1 VVAAASPTSLLTPRV
16 SAAISL
22 SLAPDVSAEGTVAV
36 HVLPSVNFGLKALG
50 GIAEAEV
57 FLDIDAE
64 ATLDVTVDASANLGK
79 TVGGSGAHSTAKAPP
94 AKSSSKGKGVATSKP
109 KSSAQ
114 PKAKATMTKAVGA
127 KKTAAPKSTKKTAAP
142 KSTPKKTTVVPKST
156 SKPKPVP
163 KPAPSE
169 GGKGKRGA
177 SAQISAC
184 VDISAGVS
192 GNIGATGD
200 LFGLFKDTKQT
211 TLFSKNFDIFQ
222 VRPCLCR
229 PRFSV
234 LNLVQKCF
242 GAATKPKRRE
252 TNVPAL
258 ASRAATTLEGRA
270 LSLKCPAAG
279 TKKQSAPTKLVDQ
292 TIKAAR

>member
-1 VVAAASPTSLLTPRV
+1 VVAAAWPTSLLTPRV

-79 TVGGSGAHSTAKAPP
+79 TVGGSGAHPTTKASP

-114 PKAKATMTKAVGA
+114 PKAKATTTKAVGA
-127 KKTAAPKSTKKTAAP
+127 KKTAAPKSTPKKTTAKP
-142 KSTPKKTTVVPKST
+142 KSTPKP
-156 SKPKPVP
+156 KPKAMP
-163 KPAPSE
+163 KPAPSK

-177 SAQISAC
+177 SAQVSAC

-192 GNIGATGD
+192 ANVGATGSFFD
-200 LFGLFKDTKQT
+200 LFQDTKQIA
-211 TLFSKNFDIFQ
+211 LFSKNFDIFQ

-229 PRFSV
+229 PRISV
-234 LNLVQKCF
+234 LNLGQKCF

-252 TNVPAL
+252 ANVPAL

-292 TIKAAR
+292 TVKAAR